1 MCDDLILAA
10 KYLPKERLGS
20 TDDCGFSTLQY
31 RARTEAWVAGCG
43 ATSFQT
49 LELRVDGPE
58 LRRQSWA
65 SERYRRTWPDQQ
77 AGRARSRI
85 VSVPAM
91 SGCSGLISSR

>member
-20 TDDCGFSTLQY
+20 TDDCGFSTRQY

-58 LRRQSWA
+58 LRHCVGKAGHLNVTGARGPTSKRGAREAA
-65 SERYRRTWPDQQ
+65 S
-77 AGRARSRI
+77 
-85 VSVPAM
+85 
-91 SGCSGLISSR
+91 